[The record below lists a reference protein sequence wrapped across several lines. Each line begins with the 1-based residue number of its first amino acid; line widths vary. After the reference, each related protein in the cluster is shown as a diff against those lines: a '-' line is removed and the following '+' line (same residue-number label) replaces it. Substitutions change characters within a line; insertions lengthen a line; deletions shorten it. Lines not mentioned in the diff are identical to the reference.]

1 MKTFVTSDIH
11 LFHKNI
17 LKFESESR
25 PFSSLDEMHNVIINN
40 WNSKITNDD
49 IVYILGDISFGKL
62 NETVDIL
69 VQLNGKKLILIS
81 GNHDNQ
87 LVRQES
93 FRTCFSQIFPLLEI
107 KVNGKDYTL
116 CHYPMLSW
124 NKSHINS
131 YQLFGHLHS
140 KWKGNNQQL
149 NVGMDCHN
157 LTPINF
163 DDIPSLLSKLPDR
176 EDFFNK

>member
-1 MKTFVTSDIH
+1 MKKFTTSDIH

-17 LKFESESR
+17 LKFEPESR
-25 PFSSLDEMHNVIINN
+25 PFSSLDEMHMVIVNN
-40 WNSKITNDD
+40 WNNVVNVYDV
-49 IVYILGDISFGKL
+49 VYIIGDVSFGKL
-62 NETVDIL
+62 TDTIDIL
-69 VQLNGKKLILIS
+69 TKLNGNLILIK
-81 GNHDNQ
+81 GNHDHVLSRNP
-87 LVRQES
+87 S
-93 FRTCFSQIFPLLEI
+93 FRNCFVRIEDLLEI
-107 KVNGKDYTL
+107 KVNGQNYTL

-140 KWKGNNQQL
+140 RWKGNNKQL

-157 LTPINF
+157 LTPIDFN
-163 DDIPSLLSKLPDR
+163 DIPSLLSKLPDR